1 VQVIEQVQKDIGMPI
16 GVQTRFQ
23 GAAEAFQASLSST
36 LLLILAAVVTMYIVL
51 GVLYES
57 YIHPVTI
64 LSTCPRRRW
73 APCWRCCS
81 AAMTWA

>member
-1 VQVIEQVQKDIGMPI
+1 MIEQVQQDIGMPL

-51 GVLYES
+51 GCSTRL
-57 YIHPVTI
+57 HPPGDHP
-64 LSTCPRRRW
+64 LDAAFGGGGCC
-73 APCWRCCS
+73 CWRCCS
-81 AAMTWA
+81 AATTWA